1 MPSVEVGAIEQG
13 GEEGAAKRGREERGQ
28 EKAEELCAMVGYV
41 VRGLNGQLYTELMQ
55 GFRR

>member
-13 GEEGAAKRGREERGQ
+13 GEQGAAKRGREEGGQ
-28 EKAEELCAMVGYV
+28 DKAEELSAMVEYV
-41 VRGLNGQLYTELMQ
+41 VKGLNGQLYTELMQ